1 MYETF
6 LGPERLNIV
15 SGSGAVV
22 LVSMLLE
29 LQSTGKT
36 ISRLWR
42 SSSSNCEPECI
53 SEHNTRSMKHLEIVK
68 GS

>member
-29 LQSTGKT
+29 FSQQARLSLGYGGPVPQIVNQNAYLNT
-36 ISRLWR
+36 IQ
-42 SSSSNCEPECI
+42 EA
-53 SEHNTRSMKHLEIVK
+53 
-68 GS
+68 